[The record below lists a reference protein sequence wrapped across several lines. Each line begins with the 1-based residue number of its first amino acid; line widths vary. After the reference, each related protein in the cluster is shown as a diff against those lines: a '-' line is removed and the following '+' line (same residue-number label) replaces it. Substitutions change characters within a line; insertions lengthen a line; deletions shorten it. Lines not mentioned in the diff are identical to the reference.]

1 MIRTNPVTLLQGH
14 RKGIDHLEEGDLKDA
29 IGYIGQGSW
38 SKVSYQLRAFAC
50 VAQWP
55 YSIRVLCKM
64 ALEHRQHG
72 SE

>member
-1 MIRTNPVTLLQGH
+1 MIRTNPATQGQP
-14 RKGIDHLEEGDLKDA
+14 KIVDHLEEEDLKAA
-29 IGYIGQGSW
+29 IDPTGQSSW
-38 SKVSYQLRAFAC
+38 SGVSYQLRVFAC

-64 ALEHRQHG
+64 AFEHHQHG